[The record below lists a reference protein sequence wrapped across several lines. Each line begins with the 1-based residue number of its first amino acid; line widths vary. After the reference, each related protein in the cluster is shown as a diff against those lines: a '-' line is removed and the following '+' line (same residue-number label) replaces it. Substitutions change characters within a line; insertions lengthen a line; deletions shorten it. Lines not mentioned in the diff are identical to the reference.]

1 MKDGRRRCLRVVAFK
16 PTCHIIV
23 PAVAR
28 AVEEARGYVQK
39 QTVAN
44 VDEANWGELPRRA
57 WRSYYWL
64 SCAARPARP

>member
-28 AVEEARGYVQK
+28 AVEEARGYV
-39 QTVAN
+39 
-44 VDEANWGELPRRA
+44 
-57 WRSYYWL
+57 
-64 SCAARPARP
+64 